1 VNSKC
6 EAEGRDMRGGT
17 GEGLLILGC
26 LADETK
32 SRVEEDI
39 LRLGILSTL

>member
-17 GEGLLILGC
+17 GEALLIVGC

-32 SRVEEDI
+32 SRAEE
-39 LRLGILSTL
+39 LRRIY